1 MVLGEIM
8 VVDLRHISN
17 GIFIYTY
24 VHIYIYTHIHIYIY
38 TYIHIW
44 IYMGLIYGYSL
55 YNPTFDIWDICFIYE
70 IYGIEI
76 WN

>member
-24 VHIYIYTHIHIYIY
+24 VHIYIYT
-38 TYIHIW
+38 YIHIW
-44 IYMGLIYGYSL
+44 IYIYMGLIYGYIL
-55 YNPTFDIWDICFIYE
+55 YNPTFDIWDIWFIYE

-76 WN
+76 WD